1 MNDQDKALVDQL
13 RAWQPLVSNG
23 HEVPGAGNSMYEAA
37 NRIEAQALEIERL
50 RNWSLKAFTIVEWV
64 VGKGNVLEY
73 PCSDAEPC
81 AICDGVELL
90 GDYPAAHARAALGDE
105 K

>member
-37 NRIEAQALEIERL
+37 NRIEAQAAEIERL
-50 RNWSLKAFTIVEWV
+50 REAGTNLRAYAEHDDGCASVRRWQTDQCNCGYIDAWRQWAEALAGKAEQ
-64 VGKGNVLEY
+64 
-73 PCSDAEPC
+73 
-81 AICDGVELL
+81 
-90 GDYPAAHARAALGDE
+90 
-105 K
+105 

>member
-37 NRIEAQALEIERL
+37 NRIESQAAEIERL
-50 RNWSLKAFTIVEWV
+50 RNWSLKALTVVEWV
-64 VGKGNVLEY
+64 CGEGWIMSY
-73 PCSDAEPC
+73 PHYDADDLL
-81 AICDGVELL
+81 CDGAELLDVYTSVHARILL
-90 GDYPAAHARAALGDE
+90 GDAE
-105 K
+105 